1 MIYSHVGVRLK
12 PYSIQVQD
20 DVISQSSY
28 MSNMTYATTISEHS
42 VNYGP
47 AWEKVRHFNSQKW
60 EAYGLFV
67 GDNRTNFGEIW

>member
-12 PYSIQVQD
+12 PCSIQVQD

-47 AWEKVRHFNSQKW
+47 AWEKVIYFNARKR
-60 EAYGLFV
+60 EACAFFCGK
-67 GDNRTNFGEIW
+67 